1 MKIGF
6 KPQTLVK
13 NLATEVFS
21 DNGNTLNRIIE
32 IPATATKPERVL
44 DITYK
49 KGEFIPTQWFV
60 ANYNLF
66 KRNTKNVVNK
76 TFVSNKAHTE
86 QMVMQKKLR
95 LIFLTA
101 KLIERK
107 KISVNSCFK
116 LKSLPKSAVL

>member
-21 DNGNTLNRIIE
+21 DNGNTLNRIIK
-32 IPATATKPERVL
+32 IPATASKPERVL

-76 TFVSNKAHTE
+76 TFVSNKAHPDEVHSVVTTYGTNGYAKEVTIDISNGEVNRTE
-86 QMVMQKKLR
+86 KNICK
-95 LIFLTA
+95 
-101 KLIERK
+101 
-107 KISVNSCFK
+107 
-116 LKSLPKSAVL
+116 

>member
-49 KGEFIPTQWFV
+49 KGEYIPTQWYV

-66 KRNTKNVVNK
+66 NRNAKNVVNK
-76 TFVSNKAHTE
+76 TLVSNKAHPDEIHSVVTTYGTNGYAKEVTIDVSNGEVNRTE
-86 QMVMQKKLR
+86 KNICK
-95 LIFLTA
+95 
-101 KLIERK
+101 
-107 KISVNSCFK
+107 
-116 LKSLPKSAVL
+116 